1 MAAGPIAA
9 QEERDGRTNE
19 RTSDRR
25 ADRAG
30 RQGKGKGREPPP
42 VSTFPVTNPPIESR
56 GGGGGGEEFPA
67 GRG

>member
-30 RQGKGKGREPPP
+30 RQGKGKGKGREPPP
-42 VSTFPVTNPPIESR
+42 VSSFPVTNPPIESR
-56 GGGGGGEEFPA
+56 GGGGEEFPA